1 MGQASAR
8 HTAANPCILDLLGGA
23 GQIIMPKM
31 RKILSLLVAPLLL
44 TAAAPPAPQNVPKP
58 ALWKVADADT
68 TIYLFGTIHILK
80 PGTGWFQ
87 GPVEKA
93 FSASDQLVLEMV
105 EPPPE
110 QANAMMMQHAVDP
123 DGPPLTAKIG
133 PQDADRFRALMA
145 SLGINPQAL
154 EAMEPWFVAT
164 LVSLL
169 PLQKLGFD
177 PDNGVDRALAK
188 AAQNVGKPVLGLET
202 MPQQIA
208 YFDTLP
214 EPDQISLLREAL
226 DEAPNLSTIA
236 AEMTQDWAMGRT
248 DDLAQL
254 MNKGLDKT
262 PNLTRVLLTERN
274 QRWAD
279 WIAQRLD
286 KPGTVFVAVGAAHL
300 AGKDS
305 VQARLAG
312 RKLQVVRIN

>member
-1 MGQASAR
+1 
-8 HTAANPCILDLLGGA
+8 
-23 GQIIMPKM
+23 MPKI

-44 TAAAPPAPQNVPKP
+44 TAAAPPAPAETTKP

-80 PGTGWFQ
+80 SGTNWFQ
-87 GPVEKA
+87 GPVASA

-105 EPPPE
+105 EPPPA
-110 QANAMMMQHAVDP
+110 QANDLMMRHAVDP
-123 DGPPLTAKIG
+123 DGPPLTVKIG

-145 SLGINPQAL
+145 SLGVNPQAL
-154 EAMEPWFVAT
+154 ETMEPWFVAT

-169 PLQKLGFD
+169 PLQKLGYD

-188 AAQNVGKPVLGLET
+188 AARDAGKPVMGLET

-214 EPDQISLLREAL
+214 ESDQISLLREAL
-226 DEAPNLSTIA
+226 DEAPNLATLA
-236 AEMTQDWAMGRT
+236 TDMTHDWALGRT
-248 DDLAQL
+248 DELAEL

-286 KPGTVFVAVGAAHL
+286 QPGTVFVAVGAAHL

-305 VQARLAG
+305 VQVRLAG
-312 RKLQVVRIN
+312 RKLQVVRVN